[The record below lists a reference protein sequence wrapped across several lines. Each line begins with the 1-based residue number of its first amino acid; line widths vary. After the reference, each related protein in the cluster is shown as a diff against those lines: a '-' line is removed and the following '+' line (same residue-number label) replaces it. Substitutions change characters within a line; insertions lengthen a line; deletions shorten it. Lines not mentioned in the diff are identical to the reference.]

1 MGSIAAQRTCQPEL
15 NASVLARRLR
25 LSNRS
30 RWLSTREAPIVRRQK
45 MTTMTA
51 QPAPATAPVI
61 DRLQR
66 ELGNAFVLFGNCKR
80 YHWQVSGPQFRDLHL
95 LFDELG
101 DAAAASI
108 DPIGERIR
116 ILGGDPVATPSE
128 VHECASVAAATLG
141 ASVRSMIEQAL
152 DNESRVVEGIRDTIA
167 HADET
172 GDPGTSSLLGPLLE
186 THEKHQ
192 WFLREILER
201 DDLR

>member
-1 MGSIAAQRTCQPEL
+1 
-15 NASVLARRLR
+15 
-25 LSNRS
+25 
-30 RWLSTREAPIVRRQK
+30 

-51 QPAPATAPVI
+51 QRVPATAPVI

-66 ELGNAFVLFGNCKR
+66 ELGNAFVLYGNYKR

-101 DAAAASI
+101 EAVIGTI

-128 VHECASVAAATLG
+128 VHDCASVAPATLG
-141 ASVRSMIEQAL
+141 QSVREMLEQAL
-152 DNESRVVEGIRDTIA
+152 DNETRVVEGLHATIA
-167 HADET
+167 HADEAGDHGT
-172 GDPGTSSLLGPLLE
+172 GSLLGPMLE
-186 THEKHQ
+186 THEKHA
-192 WFLREILER
+192 WFIREALQR